1 MQYIEITAETK
12 LKYCPLPAHEE
23 MAKYTHLE
31 LSNRPYKYKKG
42 MTKIEVD
49 KQSNNIIVD
58 KKSVFE
64 FKVVV

>member
-1 MQYIEITAETK
+1 MQCIVAKSK
-12 LKYCPLPAHEE
+12 LEYYPLPAHEE

>member
-1 MQYIEITAETK
+1 MQCVATKTKIE
-12 LKYCPLPAHEE
+12 YCPLPAHEE

-49 KQSNNIIVD
+49 KQFNNIIVD

-64 FKVVV
+64 FKAVV